1 MSFAWSVVGRALVGF
16 LIVCC
21 GAAMLAPL
29 FGDVSL
35 PAYPDRKAEAVNRI
49 ELALQQPVSFRVV
62 DMPLAELIGRL
73 SDKLNI
79 TIVLTKKIEDAGV
92 QPDQPVSRDVSNI
105 SAEAFLALVLGD
117 LNLTTM
123 VTDEVLKITTV
134 EDAQSPENMVTRIY
148 PVADLLDYYR
158 LPAAEGGGV
167 CADFDPLVDM
177 LTSTLEPD
185 SWQDVGGPAGI
196 NGHDNSR
203 TLIVSQRRD
212 IHQKIEGT
220 LTTLR
225 RAKRLQ
231 AVSLHSMPIA
241 SSALPMGGGSLPV
254 RSRNSPMGGGGS
266 FGAGGGGGG
275 GGISGNFAGGMAGGC
290 F

>member
-1 MSFAWSVVGRALVGF
+1 MSYAWSVIGRALVGF
-16 LIVCC
+16 LLLCC

-29 FGDVSL
+29 FSEVSL
-35 PAYPDRKAEAVNRI
+35 SAVPDREVEAADRI
-49 ELALQQPVSFRVV
+49 ELALQQTVSFRVV
-62 DMPLAELIGRL
+62 DMPLQEVISRL
-73 SDKLNI
+73 ADQLQI

-92 QPDQPVSRDVSNI
+92 QPDQPVSRDLSNI
-105 SAEAFLALVLGD
+105 SAESFLKLLLGD

-158 LPAAEGGGV
+158 LPAAEVGGV
-167 CADFDPLVDM
+167 CAEFGPLEDI

-185 SWQDVGGPAGI
+185 SWQDVGGPGSM

-203 TLIVSQRRD
+203 TLIVTQRRD
-212 IHQKIEGT
+212 IHLKIGGT

-231 AVSLHSMPIA
+231 GVSLNSLPLA
-241 SSALPMGGGSLPV
+241 SNSPFPTGGGALPI
-254 RSRNSPMGGGGS
+254 RSRMPTGGGGS
-266 FGAGGGGGG
+266 FGAAGGGM
-275 GGISGNFAGGMAGGC
+275 SGNFGGGMAGGC

>member
-1 MSFAWSVVGRALVGF
+1 MSYAWSVIGRALVGF

-29 FGDVSL
+29 FGEVSL
-35 PAYPDRKAEAVNRI
+35 SAYPDREAEAVDRI

-62 DMPLAELIGRL
+62 DMPLVELMSRL

-92 QPDQPVSRDVSNI
+92 QADQPVSRDVSNI

-123 VTDEVLKITTV
+123 VTDEVLKVTTI

-148 PVADLLDYYR
+148 PVADLLDYFR

-167 CADFDPLVDM
+167 CADFDPLIDM

-185 SWQDVGGPAGI
+185 AWQDVGGPGSI

-212 IHQKIEGT
+212 IHQKLAGT

-241 SSALPMGGGSLPV
+241 SSALPTAGGSLPI
-254 RSRNSPMGGGGS
+254 RSRVSPPGVGG
-266 FGAGGGGGG
+266 FT
-275 GGISGNFAGGMAGGC
+275 GNPGGMSGGC